1 MTIDEIREKK
11 RILGYSNETLS
22 RISGVPL
29 GTVQK
34 VLAGVT
40 KAPRQKTLEAL
51 SRALN
56 NSLPGRDK
64 VSYPRLNPDIPG
76 SFVRETAPAYPVEQ
90 HEYTI
95 DDIRALP
102 EGIRAELV
110 DGKIYYMACPTWT
123 HQKIIG
129 KMYQTVANYID
140 AKGGPCEV
148 CLSPFAVYLNAD
160 DSIYL
165 EPDLSVICDKNKL
178 DDSGCHGAPDW
189 IVEVVSPGSRKMDTS
204 VKLFKYRDAG
214 VREYW
219 MIYPERRLVMVHIFQ
234 KDSEDAALYSFEDK
248 IPSFLYPDLK
258 IRLADMV

>member
-51 SRALN
+51 SRAL
-56 NSLPGRDK
+56 
-64 VSYPRLNPDIPG
+64 
-76 SFVRETAPAYPVEQ
+76 AYPIIQ

-110 DGKIYYMACPTWT
+110 DGKIYYMTCPTWT

-178 DDSGCHGAPDW
+178 DDRGCHGAPDW
-189 IVEVVSPGSRKMDTS
+189 IVEVVSPGSRKMDAS
-204 VKLFKYRDAG
+204 IKLFKYRDAG